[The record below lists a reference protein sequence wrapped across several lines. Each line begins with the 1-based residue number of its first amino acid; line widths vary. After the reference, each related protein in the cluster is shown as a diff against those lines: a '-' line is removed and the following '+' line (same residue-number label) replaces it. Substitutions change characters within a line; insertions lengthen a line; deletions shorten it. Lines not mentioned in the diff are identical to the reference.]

1 MTLFREQAGDDEPAV
16 LFHDAASFRATA
28 MPWPGFEAT
37 PALRGRWCHEIEH
50 AVDKI
55 KLGLGDSG
63 QRSRDQIDRWMR
75 HLWYKAAVLRGRSQA
90 ASRRPVVS
98 VELEAQRN
106 RVVDLGNQ
114 LLRQVQGDLPAA
126 TVTALRKHTASQK

>member
-1 MTLFREQAGDDEPAV
+1 MTLFRKAGADAPAV
-16 LFHDAASFRATA
+16 LLYDVASFRATA
-28 MPWPGFEAT
+28 LPWPGFEAT
-37 PALRGRWCHEIEH
+37 PALRERWRHDIEH

-90 ASRRPVVS
+90 ASRRPAAS
-98 VELEAQRN
+98 VELEAERN

-114 LLRQVQGDLPAA
+114 LIRQVQGDLPAA
-126 TVTALRKHTASQK
+126 TVAPLGKHTASQE

>member
-1 MTLFREQAGDDEPAV
+1 MTLFREQAGDAPAV
-16 LFHDAASFRATA
+16 LFHDAAPFRTTA
-28 MPWPGFEAT
+28 LPRPQFEAT

-55 KLGLGDSG
+55 KLGLGAPG

-90 ASRRPVVS
+90 ASRRPVAS
-98 VELEAQRN
+98 MELEAERN
-106 RVVDLGNQ
+106 RIVDLGNQ

-126 TVTALRKHTASQK
+126 TVAALGKHTASQK